1 MGGCGHTS
9 GLIIM
14 YYEVEWIC
22 TKQNL
27 PSLPFSHHTYY
38 TTYITPCSE
47 DIMDWVEDVFV
58 RIGLEV
64 YHHNYSAI
72 RPAVFGHQVHIIY
85 VVQFF
90 R

>member
-1 MGGCGHTS
+1 
-9 GLIIM
+9 M
-14 YYEVEWIC
+14 YYRDMY

-38 TTYITPCSE
+38 TTYIMYTPYSE
-47 DIMDWVEDVFV
+47 EIMEWVEDVFV